1 MELQEKLTI
10 NNFFSIYKLTWE
22 PKSYNIITGDIGA
35 GKSLCLKLLYFIYD
49 IFKTTMF
56 DNFSND
62 IFNQSVFYSVLKQK
76 FNNVFFIDQGSASKI
91 QYTILKNEKEIFDFK
106 INIKKGEIEF
116 DSSYLQDK
124 FENWQKEL
132 DKFENT
138 FDAGNNI
145 RKQIIN
151 EISTDIGESFPY
163 GQLYFSD
170 LRTLL
175 SEPNNIITSDAYT
188 NELLSYKVF
197 LEKSFKNLIHDV
209 YSKKDDPEY
218 KFMKDTIEA
227 SYKILNIKDI
237 EFDSKM
243 IYLTSYDSIRKTPL
257 NKTSSGQRELFHLLS
272 FINLMQTMGFS
283 YGKTNN
289 IFIEE
294 PEAHLFPNEQKLLI
308 ELLVDVYNNLNK
320 NKLKWRFFITTHSP
334 YILNALN
341 NMLLKGSI
349 LDKKDDSEKNIINTE
364 VKFPSLRNNN
374 VSGIFIKKDDASVTF
389 KNIMEKGVN
398 APYLF
403 VEEMEKVTSWT
414 NDDYNMLMDYVE

>member
-1 MELQEKLTI
+1 
-10 NNFFSIYKLTWE
+10 
-22 PKSYNIITGDIGA
+22 
-35 GKSLCLKLLYFIYD
+35 
-49 IFKTTMF
+49 
-56 DNFSND
+56 
-62 IFNQSVFYSVLKQK
+62 
-76 FNNVFFIDQGSASKI
+76 
-91 QYTILKNEKEIFDFK
+91 
-106 INIKKGEIEF
+106 
-116 DSSYLQDK
+116 
-124 FENWQKEL
+124 
-132 DKFENT
+132 
-138 FDAGNNI
+138 
-145 RKQIIN
+145 
-151 EISTDIGESFPY
+151 
-163 GQLYFSD
+163 
-170 LRTLL
+170 
-175 SEPNNIITSDAYT
+175 
-188 NELLSYKVF
+188 
-197 LEKSFKNLIHDV
+197 
-209 YSKKDDPEY
+209 
-218 KFMKDTIEA
+218 
-227 SYKILNIKDI
+227 
-237 EFDSKM
+237 
-243 IYLTSYDSIRKTPL
+243 
-257 NKTSSGQRELFHLLS
+257 
-272 FINLMQTMGFS
+272 MQTMGFS

-389 KNIMEKGVN
+389 KNIMEKGVD

>member
-320 NKLKWRFFITTHSP
+320 NKLK
-334 YILNALN
+334 
-341 NMLLKGSI
+341 
-349 LDKKDDSEKNIINTE
+349 
-364 VKFPSLRNNN
+364 
-374 VSGIFIKKDDASVTF
+374 
-389 KNIMEKGVN
+389 
-398 APYLF
+398 
-403 VEEMEKVTSWT
+403 
-414 NDDYNMLMDYVE
+414 